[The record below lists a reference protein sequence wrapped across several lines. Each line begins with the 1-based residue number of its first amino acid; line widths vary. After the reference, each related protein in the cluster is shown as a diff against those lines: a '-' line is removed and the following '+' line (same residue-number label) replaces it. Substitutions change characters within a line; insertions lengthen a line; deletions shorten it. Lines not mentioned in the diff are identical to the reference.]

1 MPNSYQRSIEII
13 RQNQSP
19 SGAYLASPNFPTYGY
34 CWLRDS
40 SYIAYSMSLAGEND
54 SAEAYFHWVH
64 RTLERYGSKVDLLA
78 LYLSAGEKPGGD
90 EFLHTRYMLDGE
102 EVLGDHNWGNFQMDG
117 YGTWL
122 WALGEHFSLT
132 SKYLLEAW
140 EHAAGLAANYLSAS
154 WQCYCDCCCGE
165 VPQQD
170 APTYAGDYCRTRVSM
185 RSVVEP
191 YESNSC
197 TKSKDSPQRREG

>member
-1 MPNSYQRSIEII
+1 MPNFYQRSIEII

-19 SGAYLASPNFPTYGY
+19 SGAYIASPNFPTYGY

-40 SYIAYSMSLAGEND
+40 SYIAYSMSLAGEYG

-78 LYLSAGEKPGGD
+78 LNLSAGEKPGGD
-90 EFLHTRYMLDGE
+90 EFLHTRYTLDGE

-132 SKYLLEAW
+132 SKSLLEAW
-140 EHAAGLAANYLSAS
+140 ERAAGLAVLSARF
-154 WQCYCDCCCGE
+154 CCGSSSSHF
-165 VPQQD
+165 P
-170 APTYAGDYCRTRVSM
+170 RSWKM
-185 RSVVEP
+185 RPSWMVAIP
-191 YESNSC
+191 SC
-197 TKSKDSPQRREG
+197 FTGISCCPIPNRL